1 MLSIVHA
8 VWFAANTFGPGVRV
22 RTLRGSARGV
32 VRRVLDDGRIAWLP
46 DGGSME
52 LLALPESLLPE

>member
-1 MLSIVHA
+1 
-8 VWFAANTFGPGVRV
+8 VRV

-32 VRRVLDDGRIAWLP
+32 VQRVLDDGRIAWLP
-46 DGGSME
+46 DAGSME